1 MALHPVGPLAAGT
14 YWRRRAVIGGALLLL
29 LVLLK
34 ACTGSSQTGKDAV
47 ALAHPTTSPTPAR
60 TVTATPTPLSPPA
73 VTATGLA
80 TPTARVTAGS
90 TGSPSAGPVVSCP
103 DSVLV
108 LIASADAPSYASGS
122 TPGLRL
128 SIRNGGPVACR
139 RNVGSRAVE
148 LRILSGS
155 DRIWS
160 SDDCANGGSLEP
172 VLLQPGE
179 TRSTSVVWS
188 GRRSQPGCGG
198 STAQA
203 QPGTYLVFARVGT
216 LTRGGGSFALTAG

>member
-14 YWRRRAVIGGALLLL
+14 YWRRRAVIGGVLLLV

-34 ACTGSSQTGKDAV
+34 ACTGGGSANKDALAV
-47 ALAHPTTSPTPAR
+47 AQPTPTR
-60 TVTATPTPLSPPA
+60 TTVTTPRPTPTVTPSMRA
-73 VTATGLA
+73 TATA
-80 TPTARVTAGS
+80 TATAPATTAPT
-90 TGSPSAGPVVSCP
+90 AGPVGSCP
-103 DSVLV
+103 DSALVLV
-108 LIASADAPSYASGS
+108 ASADAPSYATGAN
-122 TPGLRL
+122 PLLRL
-128 SIRNGGPVACR
+128 SIRNGGRVACR

-160 SDDCANGGSLEP
+160 SDDCAKGGSLEP

-179 TRSTSVVWS
+179 TRSMSVVWS

-216 LTRGGGSFALTAG
+216 LTRSGGSFALTAG

>member
-14 YWRRRAVIGGALLLL
+14 YWRRRAVIGGVLL
-29 LVLLK
+29 LVLVLLR
-34 ACTGSSQTGKDAV
+34 ACTAGGAAHKV
-47 ALAHPTTSPTPAR
+47 ALAVPQSTPAPTTVTTRRPTPVVTKA
-60 TVTATPTPLSPPA
+60 VPASPAATAT
-73 VTATGLA
+73 ATE
-80 TPTARVTAGS
+80 T
-90 TGSPSAGPVVSCP
+90 PSAGPVGSCP
-103 DSVLV
+103 DSALVLV
-108 LIASADAPSYASGS
+108 ASADAPSYVTGAS
-122 TPGLRL
+122 PLLRL
-128 SIRNGGPVACR
+128 SIRNGGRVACR

-160 SDDCANGGSLEP
+160 SDDCSNGGSLEP

-179 TRSTSVVWS
+179 TRSTTVVWA
-188 GRRSQPGCGG
+188 GRRSQPGCVG

-216 LTRGGGSFALTAG
+216 LTRSGGSFALSAG

>member
-14 YWRRRAVIGGALLLL
+14 YWRRRALIGGVLLLV

-34 ACTGSSQTGKDAV
+34 ACTGGGSANKDA
-47 ALAHPTTSPTPAR
+47 LAGAQPTPTRTAVPTR
-60 TVTATPTPLSPPA
+60 RPTPTVTTP
-73 VTATGLA
+73 VRA
-80 TPTARVTAGS
+80 TPTATA
-90 TGSPSAGPVVSCP
+90 TATTTATATASAGPVGSCP
-103 DSVLV
+103 DSALVLV
-108 LIASADAPSYASGS
+108 ASADAPSYPTGAS
-122 TPGLRL
+122 PLLRL
-128 SIRNGGPVACR
+128 SIRNGGRVACR

-160 SDDCANGGSLEP
+160 SDDCAKGGSLDP

-198 STAQA
+198 SAAPA

-216 LTRGGGSFALTAG
+216 LTRSGGSFALTAG

>member
-14 YWRRRAVIGGALLLL
+14 YWRRRAWTGGVLLVLV

-34 ACTGSSQTGKDAV
+34 ACSGSGPANKDALAV
-47 ALAHPTTSPTPAR
+47 AP
-60 TVTATPTPLSPPA
+60 ATPTPTPTTVATRRPTPR
-73 VTATGLA
+73 VTTPGRA
-80 TPTARVTAGS
+80 TPTAPATGTAA
-90 TGSPSAGPVVSCP
+90 PSAGPVGSCP
-103 DSVLV
+103 DSALVLV
-108 LIASADAPSYASGS
+108 ASADAPSYATGAN
-122 TPGLRL
+122 PLLRL
-128 SIRNGGPVACR
+128 SIRNGSRVACR

-160 SDDCANGGSLEP
+160 SDDCAKGGTLEP

-188 GRRSQPGCGG
+188 GRRSQPGCAG

-216 LTRGGGSFALTAG
+216 LTRSGGSFALTAG

>member
-14 YWRRRAVIGGALLLL
+14 YWRRRALIGGVLLLV

-34 ACTGSSQTGKDAV
+34 ACTGAGPAHRD
-47 ALAHPTTSPTPAR
+47 ALAVPQS
-60 TVTATPTPLSPPA
+60 TPTPTTVATRRPTPVVTKPVSASPA
-73 VTATGLA
+73 ATATATG
-80 TPTARVTAGS
+80 T
-90 TGSPSAGPVVSCP
+90 PSAGPVGSCP
-103 DSVLV
+103 DSALV
-108 LIASADAPSYASGS
+108 VVASADAPSYATGAS
-122 TPGLRL
+122 PLLRL
-128 SIRNGGPVACR
+128 SIRNGGRVACR

-160 SDDCANGGSLEP
+160 SDDCANGGSLDP

-188 GRRSQPGCGG
+188 GRRSQPGCVG

-216 LTRGGGSFALTAG
+216 LTRSGGSFALTAG